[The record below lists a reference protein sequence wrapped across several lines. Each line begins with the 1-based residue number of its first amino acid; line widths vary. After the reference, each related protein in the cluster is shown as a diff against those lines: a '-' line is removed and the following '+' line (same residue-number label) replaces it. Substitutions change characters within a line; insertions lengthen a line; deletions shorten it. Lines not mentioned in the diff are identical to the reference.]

1 MEAQLSQQV
10 MARNSSETHT
20 NPQKRITTND
30 SLFNTS
36 KHIVEIS
43 ILLEPYDNIPAV
55 TTALM
60 KSAFNIVH
68 LRSCE
73 IHRDQLQIKEQL
85 GEGEFGLV
93 YKGAWRGQPCAI
105 KKLKGGITKDSV
117 QYQRLLMELTILAGV
132 GAHPNIVGFFGA
144 CINDLGSP
152 LIVEELVDGT
162 NLEEYLDRKSSGFNL
177 GRAKVIR
184 SWTPLES
191 TTVADKSARAGAG
204 LVPGYPAGAGA
215 PPRS

>member
-1 MEAQLSQQV
+1 MTRKALPMKNEA
-10 MARNSSETHT
+10 
-20 NPQKRITTND
+20 
-30 SLFNTS
+30 S
-36 KHIVEIS
+36 KESNVSIDLS
-43 ILLEPYDNIPAV
+43 ILLECQMSITLPSNSIV
-55 TTALM
+55 SLM
-60 KSAFNIVH
+60 QRAFNAVH
-68 LRSCE
+68 LHSCE
-73 IHRDQLQIKEQL
+73 IHRDQLQINEQL

-93 YKGAWRGQPCAI
+93 CKGSWRGQPCAI

-132 GAHPNIVGFFGA
+132 GVHPNIVGFFGA